1 MILANDIEVRRNKQ
15 STNHESVNIRK
26 RQWTNDN
33 DMLAENS
40 KLVGIH
46 LKHNVFWVKIK
57 IVNNPHTKIKIVNNL
72 IPGNLELQTET

>member
-1 MILANDIEVRRNKQ
+1 
-15 STNHESVNIRK
+15 
-26 RQWTNDN
+26 
-33 DMLAENS
+33 MLAENS